1 MSVIVLPMH
10 NFLSW
15 IIIGL
20 LVYILFRSYLGLLR
34 KTSWSQQDKMLG
46 LVLTIILDLQLAF
59 GLLLLVDHVWSTWGR
74 FLMEHILPMIIAVGL
89 AHVGKIISGKA
100 VESMGKFRSTAL
112 WYSLVFLIILVSIPW
127 YRPLWFSF

>member
-1 MSVIVLPMH
+1 MSVIVLPLH
-10 NFLSW
+10 NFLRW

-46 LVLTIILDLQLAF
+46 LVFTIMLDLQLAF

-74 FLMEHILPMIIAVGL
+74 FLMEHIVPMIFAVSL

-100 VESMGKFRSTAL
+100 VESMRKFRSAAL